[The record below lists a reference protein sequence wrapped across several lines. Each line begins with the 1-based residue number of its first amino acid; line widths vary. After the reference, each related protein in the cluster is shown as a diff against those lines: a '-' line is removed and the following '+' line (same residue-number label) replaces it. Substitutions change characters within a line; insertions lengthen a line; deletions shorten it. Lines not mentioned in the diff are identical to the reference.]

1 MHYDFVDRLAE
12 RIRFDRYG
20 FLAFAFVG
28 SLLIVVAKAEGVS
41 ATLSA
46 VVAVIVMLGYAYLVR
61 HTDMGRVR
69 ADQAGDNCYYLGLV
83 YTLSSLAF
91 TIFTFDPANTATAIV
106 QGFGVALATTVAGLI
121 LRVFFSQT
129 RVDLVEIEDE
139 GRVELTEAANQLKTS
154 LSHISS
160 DMNAFSRGTRQMLDE
175 ARADALAAANE
186 AFAEF
191 GAQSKR
197 LGASTAR
204 VVNAMEGQADRF
216 ERLNAAVAGAA
227 SGLDGISAGAQAAS
241 ATLAMVDAQ
250 AKTITA
256 QQVVAKTEA
265 SAMASMLETQT
276 KAVADLQGAIRAMQ
290 ASIGDGLAA
299 LEAAPSTAL
308 KRAADDMIGATA
320 RMQDQVTKL
329 GEASREVI
337 AGIKEELADTA
348 RAVKA
353 HNGTMEDDLARSRS
367 NVSKVHGALVE
378 MTGTLVS
385 QVSERRTQ

>member
-12 RIRFDRYG
+12 RIKFDRYG

-28 SLLIVVAKAEGVS
+28 SLLIVVAKAGGVS

-129 RVDLVEIEDE
+129 RVDLVEIEDK
-139 GRVELTEAANQLKTS
+139 GRMELTEAANQLKTS

-256 QQVVAKTEA
+256 QQVVARTEA

-299 LEAAPSTAL
+299 LEAAPLTSL
-308 KRAADDMIGATA
+308 KRAADDMIGAIA